1 MALFMSMI
9 PAFAGEE
16 IWESQGPTN
25 GNGLGFLYY
34 SSNGWLYGGGQ
45 GIFSYST
52 DEGASWVQVS
62 SESSTNIQMAM
73 DVTEYGGKLYV
84 ACGSGIYS
92 STDGKSGWTSEFSQ
106 DQAYGIDFDSEGNA
120 YALTP
125 FYVLFRAANSSTW
138 KDITPSDVEEH
149 PIFGILLDG
158 ERAFLKTGSDSYI
171 STDKGKHWS
180 KLFNETQRYPFYTI
194 EKAGNKYL
202 GFIMFTS
209 SNPGLY
215 ESEDGYN
222 WRMISTDSNGE
233 YLLRVSYDKYT
244 NRLFGFFS
252 SGKEGTIKTSTD
264 LGRTWVE
271 ARDGLG
277 EECQRIYCFA
287 FNPNGIVYTLG
298 YDGNLYK
305 RQYTLNS
312 VEIDPM
318 GADDAL
324 KVSQESGKI
333 SVEPARTGIGLK
345 GVQMFN
351 SVGDK
356 ISDANRNHQGTEIFT
371 IDTDGLPSGVY
382 FLRSNTSQ
390 GTVTSKLCIYR

>member
-1 MALFMSMI
+1 MALFMSII
-9 PAFAGEE
+9 PTFADAN
-16 IWESQGPTN
+16 IWVSQGPTY
-25 GNGLGFLYY
+25 GSGIGCLYY
-34 SSNGWLYGGGQ
+34 STTGVLYGGGS
-45 GIFSYST
+45 GLLSYST
-52 DEGASWVQVS
+52 DEGASWTPVAGVG
-62 SESSTNIQMAM
+62 TTDIRLAL
-73 DVTEYGGKLYV
+73 DVTEYGGKYYV

-92 STDGKSGWTSEFSQ
+92 SADGITDWENELSL

-125 FYVLFRAANSSTW
+125 FYVLFREAESTTW
-138 KDITPSDVEEH
+138 EDITPSDVEDH
-149 PIFGILLDG
+149 PIFGILLDEG
-158 ERAFLKTGSDSYI
+158 KVFLKTGSVSYI
-171 STDKGKHWS
+171 STDKGKNWS
-180 KLFNETQRYPFYTI
+180 EIFNETQRYPFYTI
-194 EKAGNKYL
+194 EKAGSKYL

-252 SGKEGTIKTSTD
+252 SGNEGTIKTSTD
-264 LGRTWVE
+264 MGRTWVE
-271 ARDGLG
+271 AREGLS
-277 EECQRIYCFA
+277 EECQRIYSFA
-287 FNPNGIVYTLG
+287 FNPNGVVYALCN
-298 YDGNLYK
+298 DENLYK

-318 GADDAL
+318 GANDAL

-333 SVEPARTGIGLK
+333 YVEAARTGIGLK

-351 SVGDK
+351 SVGVL
-356 ISDANRNHQGTEIFT
+356 ISDANRNQPGSENFT
-371 IDTDGLPSGVY
+371 IETDGLPSGVY